1 MKPFAA
7 PVADILFSLN
17 EVAGARRIAGW
28 DAELAGEIAGHFAA
42 FAEAEIA
49 PLDEAGDVLGARL
62 ENGRVRMPDG
72 FRRVYDAY
80 VEQGWPG
87 LTAPE
92 DLGGQGMGGA
102 VAAMVSEIF
111 SGACHS
117 LQMVTGLVPGA
128 IRTILRFGTEE
139 QKARMIPPLASGEW
153 IATMC
158 LTEPGAGSDLSRIR
172 CRAVESAAGWRIDG
186 EKIFISGGDQDLS
199 RGILHLVL
207 ARTSDEGVKGLS
219 LFLCRS
225 HRADGTRNGVSV
237 ARLEEKMGLH
247 ASPTCQMVFDGAEA
261 ELVGR
266 SGEGL
271 KAMFTLMNHARLDV
285 SLQGAAHAARAFDIA
300 RSYAAERVQGRRPDG
315 GPAKLEDHADVRR
328 MLDRMDALGI
338 GARAMT
344 HLALVILESGEN
356 PDLVE
361 FLTPVAKVF
370 CTRAG
375 MEAAELGMQV
385 LGGYGYLREY
395 RVEQTYRDA
404 RITAIYE
411 GANGIHAGALAGRG
425 LRAGTGGEAF
435 GELVAAIAEETG
447 SQAVREAAQLWV
459 RARDEVRAAGDTS
472 VLAHDFMQLTGQV
485 LFLAVWARIGM
496 MSGAAP
502 EPERYARVA
511 AFVAR
516 RTPHDVWAAYGR
528 LMAEAGR

>member
-17 EVAGARRIAGW
+17 EIAGAKRIADW
-28 DAELAGEIAGHFAA
+28 DADFAGEIAGHFAA
-42 FAEAEIA
+42 FAEGEIA
-49 PLDEAGDVLGARL
+49 PLDEPGDMQGVRL
-62 ENGRVRMPDG
+62 ENDRVRMPDG
-72 FRRVYDAY
+72 FGKVYDAY

-92 DLGGQGMGGA
+92 EFGGQGMGGA

-128 IRTILRFGTEE
+128 IRTILHFGTEG
-139 QKARMIPPLASGEW
+139 QKARMIPPLASGDW
-153 IATMC
+153 LATMC

-172 CRAVESAAGWRIDG
+172 CRATEAGDRWRIDG

-199 RGILHLVL
+199 AGILHLVL
-207 ARTSDEGVKGLS
+207 ARTSDEGVRGLS

-225 HRADGTRNGVSV
+225 EKEDGTRNSVTV
-237 ARLEEKMGLH
+237 ARIEEKMGLH

-261 ELVGR
+261 ELIGKP
-266 SGEGL
+266 GEGL

-285 SLQGAAHAARAFDIA
+285 SLQGAAHASRAFDIA
-300 RSYAAERVQGRRPDG
+300 RAYAAERVQGRRADG
-315 GPAKLEDHADVRR
+315 EPAKLEDHADVRH

-338 GARAMT
+338 GARALA
-344 HLALVILESGEN
+344 HLALVFLERGEN
-356 PDLVE
+356 SDLVE

-370 CTRAG
+370 CTEAG
-375 MEAAELGMQV
+375 MEAAELGTQV

-411 GANGIHAGALAGRG
+411 GANGIHAGALASRG
-425 LRAGTGGEAF
+425 LRVGGGADAF
-435 GELVAAIAEETG
+435 ADLIVAISDETG
-447 SQAVREAAQLWV
+447 SEVLGEAAELWLQ
-459 RARDEVRAAGDTS
+459 ARDVVRDASDTS
-472 VLAHDFMQLTGQV
+472 VLARDFMQLTGLV
-485 LFLAVWARIGM
+485 LYLAVWARIGVM
-496 MSGAAP
+496 NGASP
-502 EPERYARVA
+502 EPERYARIA
-511 AFVAR
+511 SFVMR
-516 RTPHDVWAAYGR
+516 RTPHDIRAAHGR
-528 LMAEAGR
+528 LMAEAAA

>member
-17 EVAGARRIAGW
+17 EIAGARRIEGW
-28 DAELAGEIAGHFAA
+28 DAALTGEIAGHFAA
-42 FAEAEIA
+42 FAEGEIA
-49 PLDEAGDVLGARL
+49 PVDEQGDVQGARL

-72 FRRVYDAY
+72 FGKVYGAY

-92 DLGGQGMGGA
+92 EFGGQGMGGA
-102 VAAMVSEIF
+102 IAAVVSEIF

-128 IRTILRFGTEE
+128 IRTILNFGTDD
-139 QKARMIPPLASGEW
+139 QKARLIRPLACGEW

-172 CRAVESAAGWRIDG
+172 CRATETAVGWRIDG

-199 RGILHLVL
+199 PGILHLVL

-225 HRADGTRNGVSV
+225 QKPDGTRNSVSV
-237 ARLEEKMGLH
+237 ARIEEKMGLH
-247 ASPTCQMVFDGAEA
+247 ASPTCQMVFDSAEA
-261 ELVGR
+261 ELIGKP
-266 SGEGL
+266 GEGL

-300 RSYAAERVQGRRPDG
+300 RAYAAERLQGRGPDG
-315 GPAKLEDHADVRR
+315 RPATLDSHADVRR
-328 MLDRMDALGI
+328 MLDQMDSRAV
-338 GARAMT
+338 GARAIA
-344 HLALVILESGEN
+344 HLALVFLESGEN

-370 CTRAG
+370 CTEAG
-375 MEAAELGMQV
+375 MEVAELGTQV

-411 GANGIHAGALAGRG
+411 GANGIHAGALASRG
-425 LRAGTGGEAF
+425 LRIGNGAEAF
-435 GELVAAIAEETG
+435 ADLIVAIADETG
-447 SQAVREAAQLWV
+447 SQAVRESADLW
-459 RARDEVRAAGDTS
+459 RQARDAVREAVSPSA
-472 VLAHDFMQLTGQV
+472 LAHDFMQLTGQV

-496 MSGAAP
+496 MSKESP
-502 EPERYARVA
+502 EPDRYGRVA
-511 AFVAR
+511 CFVAR
-516 RTPHDVWAAYGR
+516 RTPHDIRAAFGR
-528 LMAEAGR
+528 LMAEAA